1 MTKEKKVVNDLL
13 EELKKLPSVQLFL
26 NEETSFSEKLLK
38 AGLSPAE
45 LVDFLKTNIETNRNF
60 LEVKKDAMAPEEF
73 YTEMTKLNRI
83 EAIMHYL
90 EDSL

>member
-1 MTKEKKVVNDLL
+1 MTEQKKEINDLL
-13 EELKKLPSVQLFL
+13 EELKKLPSIQLFL

-60 LEVKKDAMAPEEF
+60 LELKKETISPEEF
-73 YTEMTKLNRI
+73 YTEMTKLNKI